1 MANTTTTTK
10 QVTSWTDFYES
21 KRDEIA
27 SLTAVYVESFES
39 LAEMTLGIK
48 TGADLAITIASRTY
62 NFLIL
67 TGEENSINLLHHC
80 YNTTKPGSAAG
91 VVIGIHGTR
100 RTAPFK
106 AFDPAQAVSTL
117 RPPRP
122 QKKDKKTKRFIP
134 SLQMFLTTKT
144 KKEFEDLRGTEQD
157 NTVDDLATWP
167 NCFLAH
173 PNLFR
178 QLNSQRQVEASV
190 AGMALVN
197 AINDADGKPLTDDEE
212 DSDEENEEEHSTEQR
227 TGDKNR
233 KSIGPPCYNL
243 IVYLWSVANGF
254 GATVQLIDPPD
265 SDLVDARNQSVANDL
280 QPASNNTQT
289 PPAGPVPMQLTPVA
303 GTDPELIP
311 ALVKNLQA
319 MTENQLKE
327 TEREAKKRS
336 MTSRLSIEAAD
347 MFTLLSAKDWKDK
360 KPKMNLFTEKLTED
374 KDAMKALNLI
384 ASCTREWKGVVS
396 EKGLT
401 QFFTTGY
408 AALDVSIQP
417 GGFTIFMF
425 KPRIAG
431 IQATSSVT
439 LQQGIRSLFGDT
451 KINEDTV
458 RYFAKHEYYLS
469 DSLESL
475 EIQLET
481 CVKFLDLLTAK
492 GGIASAGYTEA
503 LYLIKSNRSAFY
515 TLFAH
520 DPLLGVKIAYLL
532 DRIFQEFIRV
542 LCHHRSQAEELGKS
556 TIKLAKRELKQEQK
570 LNVREALGP
579 VKFGIMPVIQLP
591 ACLVTAPSRPKEAG
605 RPAAKSREAPDA
617 GSPMADKLRG
627 GTANKP
633 DVNEDVKDEWRLPK
647 EKTYRDFFHP
657 IKCRE
662 NTRGWP
668 TVAHHDRSKGPR
680 WAEMCMRY
688 QTTGKCSVGCGYAH
702 IAPNKLPANVAN
714 EITTRLQ
721 KMFLL

>member
-1 MANTTTTTK
+1 MANTTTTRGH
-10 QVTSWTDFYES
+10 VTSWTDFYES
-21 KRDEIA
+21 KRSEIA
-27 SLTAVYVESFES
+27 SLKAVFDEPFESFNDITS
-39 LAEMTLGIK
+39 EMKEGV
-48 TGADLAITIASRTY
+48 DLAITIASRPY

-67 TGEENSINLLHHC
+67 TSDSNQVNLLHHC
-80 YNTTKPGSAAG
+80 YNTTKAGNAAG
-91 VVIGIHGTR
+91 VGIGIYGTR
-100 RTAPFK
+100 RSSPFK
-106 AFDPAQAVSTL
+106 AFDPTQAML
-117 RPPRP
+117 ALQPPAR
-122 QKKDKKTKRFIP
+122 QKKNENKLIP
-134 SLQMFLTTKT
+134 SLEMFLKAETDE
-144 KKEFEDLRGTEQD
+144 EFESLEGDDRD
-157 NTVDDLATWP
+157 NKISNLKDWP

-173 PNLFR
+173 PNIFN
-178 QLNSQRQVEASV
+178 QLNAQRQVKASTAGIVLVEAIL
-190 AGMALVN
+190 A
-197 AINDADGKPLTDDEE
+197 TDRPEPPNNDEE
-212 DSDEENEEEHSTEQR
+212 DTDEGDETENLFDPKANR
-227 TGDKNR
+227 T
-233 KSIGPPCYNL
+233 KSNPIGTKCYDL
-243 IVYLWSVANGF
+243 LVYLWSIANGF
-254 GATVQLIDPPD
+254 GVAVPLTDPPD
-265 SDLVDARNQSVANDL
+265 SDLVDARNQAISAEL
-280 QPASNNTQT
+280 QPAETAQAQPAPPTQLPT
-289 PPAGPVPMQLTPVA
+289 AGS
-303 GTDPELIP
+303 DPELIP

-327 TEREAKKRS
+327 TERETKKRS
-336 MTSRLSIEAAD
+336 MTSRLSIEASD
-347 MFTLLSAKDWKDK
+347 MFTLLSAKDWSDK
-360 KPKMNLFTEKLTED
+360 KPKINLFTEKLTED

-458 RYFAKHEYYLS
+458 RYFARHEYYLA

-492 GGIASAGYTEA
+492 GGIASAGYTEG

-542 LCHHRSQAEELGKS
+542 LCYHRSKAEELGKS
-556 TIKLAKRELKQEQK
+556 TIKIARKELAKEQQ

-591 ACLVTAPSRPKEAG
+591 ACLATPSPRPKEAPS
-605 RPAAKSREAPDA
+605 RHESREPP
-617 GSPMADKLRG
+617 SPKSPATERDKQQRG
-627 GTANKP
+627 GVANKP
-633 DVNEDVKDEWRLPK
+633 DVNDAMREEWRLPTGK
-647 EKTYRDFFHP
+647 SYRDFFHP
-657 IKCRE
+657 IRFKE
-662 NTRGWP
+662 NTRDWP
-668 TVAHHDRSKGPR
+668 TVAHHDRSKGTK
-680 WAEMCMRY
+680 EMCMRY
-688 QTTGKCSVGCGYAH
+688 QTTGKCSLGCGYSH
-702 IAPNKLPANVAN
+702 IAPHKLPEKVAS
-714 EITTRLQ
+714 EVTIRLQ
-721 KMFLL
+721 KMFL